1 MSSIPTRS
9 PETTLLNKTQEARVY
24 RRLHTVIIKT
34 TIRELLAQSRLR
46 ATLAVLMSLVTLD
59 IVLSDIDVDSLSRQL
74 EHLSKSFLDTMH
86 SDQDIHTRDK
96 RSESISSQTVY
107 QFQKKPRK
115 CKNLKSYGIA
125 SGSNALR

>member
-1 MSSIPTRS
+1 MSALHPLMSCYLYLGEQLSTEFDSSRTKILAVVARRS
-9 PETTLLNKTQEARVY
+9 YCAMEILF
-24 RRLHTVIIKT
+24 I
-34 TIRELLAQSRLR
+34 
-46 ATLAVLMSLVTLD
+46 AVLMSLVTLD

>member
-1 MSSIPTRS
+1 MVARRS
-9 PETTLLNKTQEARVY
+9 YCAMDTLY
-24 RRLHTVIIKT
+24 I
-34 TIRELLAQSRLR
+34 
-46 ATLAVLMSLVTLD
+46 AVLLSLVTFD
-59 IVLSDIDVDSLSRQL
+59 IVSSDIDVDSLSRQL

>member
-1 MSSIPTRS
+1 MHCIPSCPVSCYLYLGEQLSSEFDSSPTNILAVVARRS
-9 PETTLLNKTQEARVY
+9 CCAMDTLF
-24 RRLHTVIIKT
+24 I
-34 TIRELLAQSRLR
+34 
-46 ATLAVLMSLVTLD
+46 AVLMSLVTLD
-59 IVLSDIDVDSLSRQL
+59 IVSSDIDVDSLSRQL

>member
-1 MSSIPTRS
+1 MSCYLYLGEQLSTEYDSSRTKILAVVARRS
-9 PETTLLNKTQEARVY
+9 YCAMDTLF
-24 RRLHTVIIKT
+24 I
-34 TIRELLAQSRLR
+34 
-46 ATLAVLMSLVTLD
+46 AVLMSLVTLD

>member
-1 MSSIPTRS
+1 MC
-9 PETTLLNKTQEARVY
+9 TLY
-24 RRLHTVIIKT
+24 I
-34 TIRELLAQSRLR
+34 
-46 ATLAVLMSLVTLD
+46 AVLMSLVTLD
-59 IVLSDIDVDSLSRQL
+59 IVSSDIDVDSLSRQL
-74 EHLSKSFLDTMH
+74 EHLSESFLDTMH

-125 SGSNALR
+125 SGSNALRYF

>member
-1 MSSIPTRS
+1 MHCIPSCPVSCYLYLGEQLSSEFDSSPTNILAVVARRS
-9 PETTLLNKTQEARVY
+9 YCAMDTLY
-24 RRLHTVIIKT
+24 I
-34 TIRELLAQSRLR
+34 
-46 ATLAVLMSLVTLD
+46 AVLMSLVTLD

>member
-1 MSSIPTRS
+1 MHCIPSCPVSCYLYLGEQLSSEFDSSPTNILAVVARRS
-9 PETTLLNKTQEARVY
+9 CCAMCTLY
-24 RRLHTVIIKT
+24 I
-34 TIRELLAQSRLR
+34 
-46 ATLAVLMSLVTLD
+46 AVLMSLVTLD
-59 IVLSDIDVDSLSRQL
+59 IVSSDIDVDSLSRQL